1 MSLSQKAPVR
11 VRFASVVVALLGLS
25 AGAWADVVTT
35 TKGETRK
42 GTVIFQG
49 GDAVEVVSEAGERAR
64 IALTD
69 LASLDLK
76 GEDQQWRIGGTGVLT
91 TNGSFLARAAVKMDG
106 RVVTFA
112 QQDETLLLTRQNTT
126 ALFFQPLRSR
136 DAAALRFDRQ
146 GVFLRDGDFMEGRVV
161 GLAEGRVTVES
172 LLLGRKSFSVRT
184 EAMAVVLRAPVTG
197 VLEGW
202 SLFLADGSRLRC
214 REILLAEG
222 GVILPHSP
230 YRDFRIGRDELSGI
244 RKESAQPLMEL
255 FRSRWLSLEPERPLA
270 AAALGEKATP
280 AEFAGALAGMS
291 EERTRREAA
300 MNEAKAEWI
309 RAQQIATRLKAGA
322 ARGVANVARMQAQ
335 VKEKGR
341 RVEQDQRMVQ
351 RAAEDIE
358 RKMEAVKQAE
368 QKIEETRKRR
378 DAIPREDAAQRR
390 NWEQQVSNSERLKQN
405 AERIVNQARAT
416 QRRHEGRVK
425 ATQRLV
431 RTAEERVVQTKAQKE
446 KDDTA
451 SEEAGEALG
460 AAKASYDLAT
470 ADLREV
476 GEELRRLEFLI
487 QQRKD
492 AEKE

>member
-136 DAAALRFDRQ
+136 DAEALRFDRQ

-172 LLLGRKSFSVRT
+172 LLLG
-184 EAMAVVLRAPVTG
+184 
-197 VLEGW
+197 
-202 SLFLADGSRLRC
+202 GSPFRC
-214 REILLAEG
+214 R
-222 GVILPHSP
+222 
-230 YRDFRIGRDELSGI
+230 
-244 RKESAQPLMEL
+244 
-255 FRSRWLSLEPERPLA
+255 
-270 AAALGEKATP
+270 
-280 AEFAGALAGMS
+280 
-291 EERTRREAA
+291 
-300 MNEAKAEWI
+300 
-309 RAQQIATRLKAGA
+309 
-322 ARGVANVARMQAQ
+322 
-335 VKEKGR
+335 
-341 RVEQDQRMVQ
+341 
-351 RAAEDIE
+351 
-358 RKMEAVKQAE
+358 
-368 QKIEETRKRR
+368 RKRW
-378 DAIPREDAAQRR
+378 Q
-390 NWEQQVSNSERLKQN
+390 WSC
-405 AERIVNQARAT
+405 
-416 QRRHEGRVK
+416 GRP
-425 ATQRLV
+425 
-431 RTAEERVVQTKAQKE
+431 
-446 KDDTA
+446 
-451 SEEAGEALG
+451 
-460 AAKASYDLAT
+460 
-470 ADLREV
+470 
-476 GEELRRLEFLI
+476 
-487 QQRKD
+487 
-492 AEKE
+492 

>member
-1 MSLSQKAPVR
+1 MKRPQRDPVR
-11 VRFASVVVALLGLS
+11 VRFASMVAALLGLFP
-25 AGAWADVVTT
+25 GAWADVVTT
-35 TKGETRK
+35 TKGETNQ
-42 GTVIFQG
+42 GTVTFRE
-49 GDAVEVVSEAGERAR
+49 GDALEVASGSGEKVR
-64 IALTD
+64 IALAD
-69 LASLDLK
+69 LASLDLTP
-76 GEDQQWRIGGTGVLT
+76 GDQQWRIGGTGVLT

-106 RVVTFA
+106 KVVTFA

-136 DAAALRFDRQ
+136 DAEVLRFDRQ

-172 LLLGRKSFSVRT
+172 LLLGRKSFSVET

-197 VLEGW
+197 ALEGW

-214 REILLAEG
+214 REILLTEG

-255 FRSRWLSLEPERPLA
+255 FRTRWLSLEPERPLA
-270 AAALGEKATP
+270 AAALGEKATT

-291 EERTRREAA
+291 EERTRREAVK
-300 MNEAKAEWI
+300 NEAKAEWI

-322 ARGVANVARMQAQ
+322 ARGVANVARMEGQ
-335 VKEKGR
+335 VKEKAR
-341 RVEQDQRMVQ
+341 RVEQDERMVQ

-378 DAIPREDAAQRR
+378 DAIPREDATQRR
-390 NWEQQVSNSERLKQN
+390 NWEQQVRNAERLKQN
-405 AERIVNQARAT
+405 AERIVNQARAIR
-416 QRRHEGRVK
+416 RRHETRVK
-425 ATQRLV
+425 ATLRLV
-431 RTAEERVVQTKAQKE
+431 HTAEERVAQAKAQKE
-446 KDDTA
+446 KDDAA
-451 SEEAGEALG
+451 SEEAVAALG
-460 AAKASYDLAT
+460 TAKASYDLAT

-492 AEKE
+492 AEKK

>member
-25 AGAWADVVTT
+25 AGAGADVVTT

-136 DAAALRFDRQ
+136 DAEALRFDRQ

-172 LLLGRKSFSVRT
+172 LLLGRKSFSVQT

-197 VLEGW
+197 ALEGW

-222 GVILPHSP
+222 GVILQHSP
-230 YRDFRIGRDELSGI
+230 YRDYRIGRDELGEV
-244 RKESAQPLMEL
+244 RREGAQPLMEL
-255 FRSRWLSLEPERPLA
+255 FRARWLSLEPERPLA
-270 AAALGEKATP
+270 AAALGEKATT

-291 EERTRREAA
+291 EERTRREGA

-322 ARGVANVARMQAQ
+322 ARGVANVARMQGQ
-335 VKEKGR
+335 VKEKAR
-341 RVEQDQRMVQ
+341 RVQQDERMVQ

-368 QKIEETRKRR
+368 QKIEETRKRL

-390 NWEQQVSNSERLKQN
+390 NWEQQVRNAERLKQN

-416 QRRHEGRVK
+416 RRRHEARVK

-431 RTAEERVVQTKAQKE
+431 RAAEERVVQTKAQKE

>member
-1 MSLSQKAPVR
+1 M
-11 VRFASVVVALLGLS
+11 RFASVVVALLGLS

-64 IALTD
+64 ITLTD

-136 DAAALRFDRQ
+136 DAEALRFDRQ

-172 LLLGRKSFSVRT
+172 LLLGRKSFSVQT

-197 VLEGW
+197 ALEGW

-222 GVILPHSP
+222 GVILQHSP
-230 YRDFRIGRDELSGI
+230 YRDYRIGRDELGEV
-244 RKESAQPLMEL
+244 RREGAQPLMEL
-255 FRSRWLSLEPERPLA
+255 FRARWLSLEPERPLA
-270 AAALGEKATP
+270 AAALGEKATT

-291 EERTRREAA
+291 EERTRREGA

-322 ARGVANVARMQAQ
+322 ARGVANVARMQGQ
-335 VKEKGR
+335 VKEKAR
-341 RVEQDQRMVQ
+341 RVQQDERMVQ

-358 RKMEAVKQAE
+358 RK
-368 QKIEETRKRR
+368 
-378 DAIPREDAAQRR
+378 
-390 NWEQQVSNSERLKQN
+390 
-405 AERIVNQARAT
+405 
-416 QRRHEGRVK
+416 
-425 ATQRLV
+425 
-431 RTAEERVVQTKAQKE
+431 
-446 KDDTA
+446 
-451 SEEAGEALG
+451 
-460 AAKASYDLAT
+460 
-470 ADLREV
+470 
-476 GEELRRLEFLI
+476 
-487 QQRKD
+487 
-492 AEKE
+492 

>member
-1 MSLSQKAPVR
+1 
-11 VRFASVVVALLGLS
+11 
-25 AGAWADVVTT
+25 
-35 TKGETRK
+35 
-42 GTVIFQG
+42 
-49 GDAVEVVSEAGERAR
+49 
-64 IALTD
+64 
-69 LASLDLK
+69 
-76 GEDQQWRIGGTGVLT
+76 
-91 TNGSFLARAAVKMDG
+91 
-106 RVVTFA
+106 
-112 QQDETLLLTRQNTT
+112 
-126 ALFFQPLRSR
+126 
-136 DAAALRFDRQ
+136 
-146 GVFLRDGDFMEGRVV
+146 
-161 GLAEGRVTVES
+161 
-172 LLLGRKSFSVRT
+172 
-184 EAMAVVLRAPVTG
+184 
-197 VLEGW
+197 
-202 SLFLADGSRLRC
+202 SRLRC
-214 REILLAEG
+214 REIVLAED

-255 FRSRWLSLEPERPLA
+255 FRARWLSLEPERPLA

-322 ARGVANVARMQAQ
+322 ARGVGNVARMQAQ
-335 VKEKGR
+335 VKEKSR
-341 RVEQDQRMVQ
+341 RVEQDERMVQ

-358 RKMEAVKQAE
+358 KKLEAVKQAE

-390 NWEQQVSNSERLKQN
+390 NWEQQVRNAERLKQN
-405 AERIVNQARAT
+405 AERIVNQARAI

-431 RTAEERVVQTKAQKE
+431 RTAEERVVQAKVQKE
-446 KDDTA
+446 KDDAA
-451 SEEAGEALG
+451 SRKAVEALG

-492 AEKE
+492 AGKE